1 MGPWYSGEELSLA
14 KPLLRSLG
22 CSSLLSHRA
31 ALPAMDTYPGRHA
44 LSGHL
49 WCSSLSCHRAALPA
63 MYDYSRLGR
72 RFWENLTLWPE
83 RIRGNRVREKN
94 FLGSVV
100 RCTARGSA
108 RGVDGGTDI
117 R

>member
-1 MGPWYSGEELSLA
+1 
-14 KPLLRSLG
+14 
-22 CSSLLSHRA
+22 
-31 ALPAMDTYPGRHA
+31 
-44 LSGHL
+44 
-49 WCSSLSCHRAALPA
+49 

-72 RFWENLTLWPE
+72 RSWETLTLWPE
-83 RIRGNRVREKN
+83 RIRGNRVREN
-94 FLGSVV
+94 FLGNVV